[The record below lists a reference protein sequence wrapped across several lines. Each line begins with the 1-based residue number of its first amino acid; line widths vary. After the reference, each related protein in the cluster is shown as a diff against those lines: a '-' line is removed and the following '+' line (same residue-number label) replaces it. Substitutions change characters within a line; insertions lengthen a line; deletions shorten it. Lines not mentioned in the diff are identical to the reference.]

1 MSTPQRQQPLGVI
14 DRLLDEPHRFGFF
27 QAVRLLERWFVQQE
41 HLHTGEVL
49 GRRLQFRNSLSLA
62 FPASEIAH
70 FKAVPAPPV
79 EVDVELPDDG
89 EASTAVVQAPAAAAL
104 AMRQSRSVQH
114 VELSPAFMGLLGAS
128 GTLPAFY
135 TELFAQRELYQKD
148 AAGRA
153 FMDIFLHRAVVLFY
167 QAWRKHRLAIQF
179 EADRR
184 NQFLPMVLA
193 VAGVGHPALRDRLH
207 AREGGVADDALA
219 YFSGTLQQRPVS
231 AAVLQRVLAQYFEVP
246 VRLEQFVGRWFNLP
260 ADNQTRLGEQ
270 NAQLGAGAVSGERI
284 WQRDLRMR
292 ITLGPLQRD
301 KFRRFL
307 PGGPGA
313 LALRELLTMMTGV
326 TLEYEVR
333 LALRAQDVQGISL
346 GGDHGAR
353 LGWDGFLTTGAAN
366 EDRLD
371 AGYDIHAVA

>member
-1 MSTPQRQQPLGVI
+1 MSTPKRQQPVGVI
-14 DRLLDEPHRFGFF
+14 DRLLEDPHRFGFF

-41 HLHTGEVL
+41 RLHPSEVV

-70 FKAVPAPPV
+70 FKAVAAAQ
-79 EVDVELPDDG
+79 VDVELPDDPRV
-89 EASTAVVQAPAAAAL
+89 EPVSDAKPAQ

-114 VELSPAFMGLLGAS
+114 IELTPAFMGLLGTS

-135 TELFAQRELYQKD
+135 TELLAQRELYQKD
-148 AAGRA
+148 DSGRA

-167 QAWRKHRLAIQF
+167 QAWRKHRLPIQF
-179 EADRR
+179 EADRL

-193 VAGVGHPALRDRLH
+193 VAGVGHQALRDRLR
-207 AREGGVADDALA
+207 AREGGVSDDTLA
-219 YFSGTLQQRPVS
+219 FFSGALQQRTVS
-231 AAVLQRVLAQYFEVP
+231 ATVLQSVLAEYFQVP
-246 VRLEQFVGRWFNLP
+246 VKLDQFVGRWFALP
-260 ADNQTRLGEQ
+260 MDNQTRLGGS
-270 NAQLGAGAVSGERI
+270 NVQLGGGAVSGERV

-292 ITLGPLQRD
+292 LTLGPMSRD

-333 LALRAQDVQGISL
+333 LALRAKDVQGVRL
-346 GGDHGAR
+346 GGDPGAR
-353 LGWDGFLTTGAAN
+353 LGWDGFLITRAAN
-366 EDRLD
+366 EDRVD
-371 AGYDIHAVA
+371 AGYDIHAIA